1 MSRHGPLRLFRS
13 ALITGAVFSL
23 AAGGHVLGGGTL
35 PPVEI
40 LTALTALLLMPV
52 TWLAGRPLALPA
64 LLGILGAGQLL
75 LHEAFTALS
84 HPTVCLPEAPAV
96 HAGHAGAAHTHAAA
110 ASGSTGIHCLPLE
123 VLAPAQHAADSF
135 DPLSMLAGHVLAAV
149 VTAWLLSKG
158 EASLVLLLA
167 WLRPSVPI
175 LRPAAVLPAGPR
187 RFTRD
192 SVTIPAPWRN
202 LRTDSLRGPPAVVL
216 P

>member
-1 MSRHGPLRLFRS
+1 MRRYGPLRLFRS

-40 LTALTALLLMPV
+40 LIALTALLLMPV
-52 TWLAGRPLALPA
+52 TWMAGRQLSLLA

-84 HPTVCLPEAPAV
+84 HPAVCLPHASTV
-96 HAGHAGAAHTHAAA
+96 HAGHVGAAA
-110 ASGSTGIHCLPLE
+110 ASGTTGIHCLPLE
-123 VLAPAQHAADSF
+123 ALAPAQHAAGGLES
-135 DPLSMLAGHVLAAV
+135 LTMLAGHLLATAA
-149 VTAWLLSKG
+149 TAWIILKG

-167 WLRPSVPI
+167 WLRPARPVPA
-175 LRPAAVLPAGPR
+175 PPAVLPAGPR
-187 RFTRD
+187 RFTRG